1 MGTGRR
7 GRGGERGHK
16 QYTVANV
23 ALALKWHYEW
33 VMRETSNAT
42 MEAVNK
48 DAAAHGVHVPVCVC
62 VCVRLFT
69 HTHICMRVRRLNSLW
84 IGSRVSASRCSRKW
98 RKTGAILSFQIEWRR
113 SIRGG
118 REAAEE
124 EIKNS
129 SRNERN
135 FELNSMWKIASNLST
150 SWK

>member
-62 VCVRLFT
+62 VCETIHT
-69 HTHICMRVRRLNSLW
+69 HTYMYACATPQQSLDWLSSICKSMQPEVKKNGRHIVFSNRMTEKHKGRKR
-84 IGSRVSASRCSRKW
+84 GSR
-98 RKTGAILSFQIEWRR
+98 RR
-113 SIRGG
+113 
-118 REAAEE
+118 
-124 EIKNS
+124 N
-129 SRNERN
+129 
-135 FELNSMWKIASNLST
+135 
-150 SWK
+150 